1 MGELGKINTHTYYST
16 ATASQIA
23 ACRALDGR
31 GDRWAADV
39 KKKYLEMG
47 RGAAARLGVD
57 PPEGSTFLFF
67 DVAEALDEEGIMGF
81 LKKCVDRGLF
91 VAPGT
96 SFGPYPTHVRL
107 CYTAMSPEAI
117 KRGVETLAGIVLAR
131 QETVNSPL
139 PRVHI

>member
-1 MGELGKINTHTYYST
+1 MHSFSKAFGMAGNRCGYVVGPTEIMGELGKINTHTYYST

-23 ACRALDGR
+23 ACRALDGP
-31 GDRWAADV
+31 GDRWVADV

-81 LKKCVDRGLF
+81 LKKCVDAWNP
-91 VAPGT
+91 APRDRR
-96 SFGPYPTHVRL
+96 RL
-107 CYTAMSPEAI
+107 A
-117 KRGVETLAGIVLAR
+117 
-131 QETVNSPL
+131 TVYIDMGSIRIP
-139 PRVHI
+139 PP